1 MQAAQ
6 TLMFGQTGLPPDQYS
21 KWIAKNQN
29 QFDPRAFGFDMMD
42 EPKQTKLLDSFTEK
56 ENDSSEMKKAKA
68 KAYTK
73 FRDTLQFA
81 HDAALIGNNQ

>member
-1 MQAAQ
+1 MDK
-6 TLMFGQTGLPPDQYS
+6 LDCLESQYS

-29 QFDPRAFGFDMMD
+29 QFDPRAFGFDIMD